1 MVQNSPHQQ
10 TATIQNGTMKKVQ
23 KYSNSTQLPAC
34 LSWSPWG
41 ARNDRAPPIS
51 LTIHV
56 SGSAPRIPR
65 MQESSAPTLLL
76 VRAPSETSQANWET
90 HALLGDLVSAGRA
103 YIYPRTPAE
112 PQAPPTFFRPIQLT
126 PQSTAPARHARRSR
140 VSCSCSSDLALSL
153 PLPPPAN
160 TEGWGERRAARRW
173 G

>member
-1 MVQNSPHQQ
+1 MLKFHSITRVSLVDP
-10 TATIQNGTMKKVQ
+10 
-23 KYSNSTQLPAC
+23 LWC
-34 LSWSPWG
+34 G

-51 LTIHV
+51 PTIHV
-56 SGSAPRIPR
+56 SGPAPRIPVCR
-65 MQESSAPTLLL
+65 RAAPTLLL

-126 PQSTAPARHARRSR
+126 PQSAAPARHARRSR
-140 VSCSCSSDLALSL
+140 VSCSCSGDLAPSLSSRKHRR
-153 PLPPPAN
+153 
-160 TEGWGERRAARRW
+160 GWGERRAARRW